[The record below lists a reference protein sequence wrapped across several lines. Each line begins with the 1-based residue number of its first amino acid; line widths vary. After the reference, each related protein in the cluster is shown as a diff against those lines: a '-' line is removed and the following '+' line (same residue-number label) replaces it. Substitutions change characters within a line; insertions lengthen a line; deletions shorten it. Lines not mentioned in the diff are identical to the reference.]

1 MIPPESFFVSLRCFV
16 IHYCALSSLPAHL
29 TWSFA
34 AVLNFFPMHPAI
46 PLLLELQKIDSEIA
60 ALRANLEAAPKR
72 IRENDAKLN
81 GARAALT
88 AAKDA
93 LAQMVAVRKKT
104 EFEVSEWR
112 ERVKK
117 FRGQTSAVK
126 TNEAYKALLHEIAN
140 AETEMAKLED
150 AQLDQMMSS
159 EEAEKNVKASEAA
172 LRESEQSVAAERKD
186 IENHAREVNRK
197 MLADISV
204 REKIAAQIAPE
215 IVDVYARAGK
225 RHHGV
230 ALAPAIKEQC
240 RGCGMR
246 LLPHIYQEVYNPENL
261 EIHTCE
267 TCGCILYAAE
277 PAPPATPGE
286 NPSAASA
293 S

>member
-1 MIPPESFFVSLRCFV
+1 
-16 IHYCALSSLPAHL
+16 
-29 TWSFA
+29 
-34 AVLNFFPMHPAI
+34 MHPAI
-46 PLLLELQKIDSEIA
+46 PRLLELQKIDSEIA
-60 ALRANLEAAPKR
+60 ALRANLDAAPKR
-72 IRENDAKLN
+72 IRENDTKLN
-81 GARAALT
+81 GARAVLT

-150 AQLDQMMSS
+150 AQLDQMMST
-159 EEAEKNVKASEAA
+159 EEAEKNVKGSEVA
-172 LRESEQSVAAERKD
+172 LRESEQSIAAERKD

-204 REKIAAQIAPE
+204 REKIAAQIPPE
-215 IVDVYARAGK
+215 VLDVYARAGK

-246 LLPHIYQEVYNPENL
+246 LLPHIYQEVYKPENF

-286 NPSAASA
+286 NPSVASA